1 MTFATGGVPHA
12 GPQQLSERE
21 PSSTIGEDGMWTRG
35 PGQKAERG
43 AGDAPWELLQM
54 PPASLPVP
62 E

>member
-43 AGDAPWELLQM
+43 AGDAPWELL
-54 PPASLPVP
+54 
-62 E
+62 